1 LKQVKAAYEKMCEE
15 LNSKE
20 LEEEEL
26 NKEHELLKV
35 LSINQES

>member
-1 LKQVKAAYEKMCEE
+1 LALKQVKAAYEKKCEE

-26 NKEHELLKV
+26 HKEYDLIKV
-35 LSINQES
+35 LSLK